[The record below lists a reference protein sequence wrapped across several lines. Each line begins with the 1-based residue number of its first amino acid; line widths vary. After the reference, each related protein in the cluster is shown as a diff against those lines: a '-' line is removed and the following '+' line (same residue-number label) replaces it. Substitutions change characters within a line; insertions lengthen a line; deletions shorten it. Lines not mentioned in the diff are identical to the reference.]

1 MNTMSEENLQQ
12 QINELNSKMD
22 LILDYVRDQKLK
34 SDTIEDLISDVS
46 IIGKDVYDSTVV
58 ELENRQVEIDPADLT
73 NLGISFLRNIK
84 SFVTIM
90 DTFESIMD
98 LTKEVGPIANEVII
112 DISKK
117 LGEFEDKGYF
127 DFFREALKI
136 VDNIVMGFSPEDVK
150 SLSENI
156 VTIMSTVKQITQ
168 PELMNTVNNAVKIYS
183 SIQVDNI
190 PEYSLWKAFKEMNT
204 PEMKKGLGFII
215 TFMKNLSKNSINQ

>member
-1 MNTMSEENLQQ
+1 MNTMSEENIQQ

-127 DFFREALKI
+127 DFFRETLKI

-183 SIQVDNI
+183 SIQVDDI
-190 PEYSLWKAFKEMNT
+190 PEYSLWKAFREMNT
-204 PEMKKGLGFII
+204 PEMKKGLGFVI

>member
-136 VDNIVMGFSPEDVK
+136 VDNILMGFSPEDVK